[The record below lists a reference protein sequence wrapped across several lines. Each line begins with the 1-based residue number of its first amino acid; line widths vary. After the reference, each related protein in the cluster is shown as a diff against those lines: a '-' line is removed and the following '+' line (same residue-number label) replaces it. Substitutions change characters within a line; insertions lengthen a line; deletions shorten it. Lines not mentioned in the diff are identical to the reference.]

1 MSGRVL
7 ANCTFESLEV
17 LKSWQFKKAFQML
30 GFAKFRVVSE
40 SQVSKTWNVDLE
52 IIYPEAHNLT
62 NTCNTSVYSHVS
74 ALFQFVLL
82 ACNDGYKPKCYI
94 KHYKICNVLF
104 M

>member
-17 LKSWQFKKAFQML
+17 LKSWQFEKAFQML

-62 NTCNTSVYSHVS
+62 NNTLVYSHVS

-82 ACNDGYKPKCYI
+82 Q
-94 KHYKICNVLF
+94 
-104 M
+104 